1 MTLYKLSPHAHI
13 IENRLIPNTIQYG
26 IFHQLTGYVI
36 EPRESVKVL
45 LFATRMGTNVSLGE
59 HDLDNLGD
67 DGAQLKELIEHRFLI
82 PADADP
88 FDSFASLLEQFVVRP
103 LQNPAVAYR
112 DKSGEIKLVGTSM
125 AQRIYSPRMNE
136 SLPVVEETMP
146 AGAACVFLLADGT
159 RTLREIL
166 ATAGIRDPLE
176 DRSGRETIE
185 YLTSPKRQLIKFTSN
200 AEDLSDPYKPCN
212 RVPRNFYHAAKWGQ
226 ATNGAGATSI
236 VDFHVQGIEDASWEF
251 DQIEPTVNHALRFPS
266 EALGGLDYGAKFC
279 VSTMKT
285 EVLPVLTDSNRLEV
299 LEVGGGTGSFAR
311 SFIEQARSIRTPAG
325 EPLQINYQIMDLS
338 PALIQS
344 QQQKLGGVVPAVTH
358 HQQDATSFDL
368 PNRKFDLIIA
378 NEVIADFPI
387 ATVSRMPEDSDSAP
401 HWKGQGAG
409 DLEKYGLDGME
420 NAEAF
425 LVNVGVFRFI
435 ERAWQHLVPGG
446 VVIMSEYG
454 GINCFPIPSYHLNHE
469 EFSIHFGHVQSCAR
483 SVGFETRL
491 MAMKDFLGL
500 DEQTPMLDGQE
511 EQIRCLNHVFEKHGT
526 SLPYALI
533 SQREFQNSFQ
543 ELVDKIG
550 LTGFSFSPLA
560 SGFHYG
566 PRINDFMVAILTKT
580 EVTVPDKSI

>member
-13 IENRLIPNTIQYG
+13 LENRLFPNTIQYG

-36 EPRESVKVL
+36 EPRESVRAL
-45 LFATRMGTNVSLGE
+45 LVAARMGANFSLS
-59 HDLDNLGD
+59 DNEFAKLGD
-67 DGAQLKELIEHRFLI
+67 DGPQLRELIRERILI
-82 PADADP
+82 PVEDDP
-88 FDSFASLLEQFVVRP
+88 FGSFESFLDQLVIRP
-103 LQNPAVAYR
+103 MQNPAVAYR
-112 DKSGEIKLVGTSM
+112 DDSGEIRLVRTSM
-125 AQRIYSPRMNE
+125 VQRIYSPSRNE

-146 AGAACVFLLADGT
+146 AGAAHVFLLADGT

-166 ATAGIRDPLE
+166 ATAGITAPLE
-176 DRSGRETIE
+176 DRSCRETIE
-185 YLTSPKRQLIKFTSN
+185 YLTSPKRQLIKFTAN
-200 AEDLSDPYKPCN
+200 AEDVSDPYKPCN

-236 VDFHVQGIEDASWEF
+236 VDFHVEGIEDASWEF

-285 EVLPVLTDSNRLEV
+285 DVLPVLTDSNRLEV

-311 SFIEQARSIRTPAG
+311 SFIERGRRIRTPAG
-325 EPLQINYQIMDLS
+325 GPVQMNYQIMDLS
-338 PALIQS
+338 PVLIQS
-344 QQQKLGGVVPAVTH
+344 QQQKLGGVVPPVTH

-378 NEVIADFPI
+378 NEVIADFPV
-387 ATVSRMPEDSDSAP
+387 ATVSRTPEDSDAAP
-401 HWKGQGAG
+401 HWKGEGAG
-409 DLEKYGLDGME
+409 DLEKYGLDGMK

-425 LVNVGVFRFI
+425 LVNAGVFRFL
-435 ERAWQHLVPGG
+435 ERAWQHLAPGG
-446 VVIMSEYG
+446 VLIMSEYG
-454 GINCFPIPSYHLNHE
+454 GIDCFPIPSYHLNHE
-469 EFSIHFGHVQSCAR
+469 EFSIHFGHVLSCAR
-483 SVGFETRL
+483 KVGFETRL
-491 MAMKDFLGL
+491 MALKDFLGL

-511 EQIRCLNHVFEKHGT
+511 EHIRCLNHVFEKHGT
-526 SLPYALI
+526 LLPYALI

-543 ELVDKIG
+543 ELVKKIG

-566 PRINDFMVAILTKT
+566 PRINDFMVAILTK
-580 EVTVPDKSI
+580 PK